1 MSSGILSARSRSIRE
16 NETPLSLPLAED
28 SEKRAVAA
36 VYRKHADYIKQNVQ
50 LTRTHI
56 RKLLTTGGVITQREF
71 DSLCRKSDPEAL
83 DELLQVLPKKG
94 PHGFKVFVFDILY
107 EDFRAVGEFL
117 DEMLHAETEAKKTG
131 RPTSSESDLSPMSPN
146 NAEASSTKFT
156 PQSTVPRRQSSMLH
170 TRSNEDL
177 ESQIDEHQH
186 QINRIFSTMSTN
198 MNYRQFRCQT
208 PELATLDKIESHTKS
223 LLKIIDDCCKQFDL
237 QTSKKSLKSS
247 IIDLKLDRDN
257 IFRKSKDQRSFLETK
272 LRNERDKN
280 EKLETMVKELQ
291 EFKDMFEGYTKARE
305 MSQALREMKTEK
317 KRVTDELEKIKE
329 ENKQLSRTLE
339 TTQAVLDIYKEN
351 ATRAENELDRYKK
364 LVTRLENDNGE
375 LSLKLCTYTDLTS
388 NDIQSSSLTVTH
400 DNRPSSK
407 PYRPPKIKKK
417 RQRKKHL
424 A

>member
-71 DSLCRKSDPEAL
+71 DSLC
-83 DELLQVLPKKG
+83 
-94 PHGFKVFVFDILY
+94 
-107 EDFRAVGEFL
+107 
-117 DEMLHAETEAKKTG
+117 
-131 RPTSSESDLSPMSPN
+131 
-146 NAEASSTKFT
+146 
-156 PQSTVPRRQSSMLH
+156 
-170 TRSNEDL
+170 
-177 ESQIDEHQH
+177 H

-375 LSLKLCTYTDLTS
+375 LSLKLC
-388 NDIQSSSLTVTH
+388 
-400 DNRPSSK
+400 
-407 PYRPPKIKKK
+407 
-417 RQRKKHL
+417 
-424 A
+424 